1 MHFWA
6 YNWGEF
12 AVCKI
17 MPALPVLTVE
27 VHSELF

>member
-12 AVCKI
+12 AVCKNN
-17 MPALPVLTVE
+17 ALPVLTVE
-27 VHSELF
+27 VHSQLL